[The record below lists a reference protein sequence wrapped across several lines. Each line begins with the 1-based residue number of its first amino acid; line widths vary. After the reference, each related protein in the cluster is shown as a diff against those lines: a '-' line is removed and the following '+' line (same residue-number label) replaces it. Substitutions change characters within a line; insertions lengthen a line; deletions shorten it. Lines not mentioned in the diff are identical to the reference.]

1 MSLSRTFLGTA
12 ALCGFVFVTGCAS
25 NAERPTQQLTE
36 ARTLIE
42 HAERDGAPQ
51 LAAAEIERARSKLLA
66 AESAAE
72 DGEEEEARRLAEQAI
87 ADARYAAARTSAA
100 KTRQS
105 AQAVEESLEALREEA
120 ARAPE

>member
-1 MSLSRTFLGTA
+1 MA
-12 ALCGFVFVTGCAS
+12 AAMLCSAAFVAGCAS
-25 NAERPTQQLTE
+25 NEERPTQQLTE

-100 KTRQS
+100 KAQQS
-105 AQAVEESLEALREEA
+105 AKAVEESLEALREEA